1 MDSVSRTAS
10 SDRRMAVHAAWNYAA
25 LAVTVAV
32 GAATTFLI
40 ARQMGA
46 TALGVFAQLY
56 AIHAIGAQIAVFG
69 VHDSTQKHV
78 ADLSADGRPD
88 AAAIDGALRFVLVSA
103 LLLAAV
109 LAMLAGPIGL
119 LVSSDAVGRGL
130 YLVAPGIVF
139 FALNKV
145 LFGAINGR
153 GTLKLYAGMQIVR
166 AAFVLAAIA
175 AIVTFS
181 APVYAVGGI
190 FTAAEALL
198 FPCLLLAVRPSFRR
212 DPGTGDLPWWRRH
225 FAFGGRGL
233 LAAVLVET
241 HLRIDVAM
249 LSYFASDRD
258 IGIYAF
264 ASLFAEGVF
273 QLPVVL
279 RTVAY
284 PTIVQLAARADRAG
298 VARMARRLSLA
309 SGALSIATALIVA
322 FAYPYIAGRFDA
334 GFVTP
339 GSSVL
344 FVLLAGMS
352 ICAFVVP
359 FDQLLLQSGQPGR
372 QSALMAAYVGA
383 NIVLNLLLIPP
394 FGLLGAAV
402 ATAISLALAGVLL
415 LVASRVWLGYRPSVL
430 THRTPA

>member
-1 MDSVSRTAS
+1 MNSVSPAPSGRL
-10 SDRRMAVHAAWNYAA
+10 MAAHAAWNYAA

-40 ARQMGA
+40 ARVLG
-46 TALGVFAQLY
+46 TPALGVFAQLY

-69 VHDSTQKHV
+69 AHDSTQKHV
-78 ADLSADGRPD
+78 ADLAAEGRPD
-88 AAAIDGALRFVLVSA
+88 AAAIDGGLRLVLVSA
-103 LLLAAV
+103 TLLAAAV
-109 LAMLAGPIGL
+109 ALLARPLGI
-119 LVSSDAVGRGL
+119 LVTSDAVGRGL
-130 YLVAPGIVF
+130 FLVAPGIIF

-145 LFGAINGR
+145 LFAAINGR
-153 GTLKLYAGMQIVR
+153 GLLKLYAGMQILR
-166 AAFVLAAIA
+166 AGFILAAVA
-175 AIVTFS
+175 AIIVFD
-181 APVYAVGGI
+181 APTYAVGGI
-190 FTAAEALL
+190 FAAAETLL

-212 DPGTGDLPWWRRH
+212 DRTSPDRPWWRRH

-258 IGIYAF
+258 IGVYAF

-298 VARMARRLSLA
+298 VARMARRLAVA
-309 SGALSIATALIVA
+309 SGALSIAAAAVVA
-322 FAYPYIAGRFDA
+322 FAYPYVAERFDA
-334 GFVTP
+334 GFVTQ
-339 GSSVL
+339 GWSVL
-344 FVLLAGMS
+344 LVLLTGMTVY
-352 ICAFVVP
+352 AFVVP

-372 QSALMAAYVGA
+372 Q
-383 NIVLNLLLIPP
+383 
-394 FGLLGAAV
+394 
-402 ATAISLALAGVLL
+402 
-415 LVASRVWLGYRPSVL
+415 
-430 THRTPA
+430 

>member
-1 MDSVSRTAS
+1 
-10 SDRRMAVHAAWNYAA
+10 MAAHAAWNYAA
-25 LAVTVAV
+25 LVVTVAV

-40 ARQMGA
+40 ARVLGT

-69 VHDSTQKHV
+69 AHDSTQKHV
-78 ADLSADGRPD
+78 ADLAADGRPD
-88 AAAIDGALRFVLVSA
+88 AAVIDGGLRLVLVSA
-103 LLLAAV
+103 TLLAAAVAV
-109 LAMLAGPIGL
+109 LARPLGI
-119 LVSSDAVGRGL
+119 LVTSDAVGRGL
-130 YLVAPGIVF
+130 YLVAPGIIF

-145 LFGAINGR
+145 LFAAINGR
-153 GTLKLYAGMQIVR
+153 GQLKLYAGMQILR
-166 AAFVLAAIA
+166 AAFILAAVA
-175 AIVTFS
+175 AIIAFEAPTFT
-181 APVYAVGGI
+181 VGGI
-190 FTAAEALL
+190 FAAAETLL
-198 FPCLLLAVRPSFRR
+198 FPCLLLAVRPSVRR
-212 DPGTGDLPWWRRH
+212 ERTSRDLPWWRRH

-298 VARMARRLSLA
+298 VARMARRLAVA
-309 SGALSIATALIVA
+309 SGALAIGAAVTVA
-322 FAYPYIAGRFDA
+322 FAYPYIAARFDA

-339 GSSVL
+339 GWSVL
-344 FVLLAGMS
+344 LVLLTGMTLY
-352 ICAFVVP
+352 AFVVP

-372 QSALMAAYVGA
+372 QSALMATYVGA
-383 NIVLNLLLIPP
+383 NVILNLLLIPR

-402 ATAISLALAGVLL
+402 ATAISLVLAGILL

>member
-1 MDSVSRTAS
+1 M
-10 SDRRMAVHAAWNYAA
+10 
-25 LAVTVAV
+25 
-32 GAATTFLI
+32 
-40 ARQMGA
+40 
-46 TALGVFAQLY
+46 
-56 AIHAIGAQIAVFG
+56 
-69 VHDSTQKHV
+69 
-78 ADLSADGRPD
+78 
-88 AAAIDGALRFVLVSA
+88 
-103 LLLAAV
+103 
-109 LAMLAGPIGL
+109 
-119 LVSSDAVGRGL
+119 
-130 YLVAPGIVF
+130 
-139 FALNKV
+139 
-145 LFGAINGR
+145 
-153 GTLKLYAGMQIVR
+153 
-166 AAFVLAAIA
+166 
-175 AIVTFS
+175 
-181 APVYAVGGI
+181 
-190 FTAAEALL
+190 LL
-198 FPCLLLAVRPSFRR
+198 FPCLLLAVRPSFKR
-212 DPGTGDLPWWRRH
+212 DRTTEARPWWRRH

-298 VARMARRLSLA
+298 VAHIARRLSVA
-309 SGALSIATALIVA
+309 SGIVSIGTAVIVA
-322 FAYPYIAGRFDA
+322 FAYPHIAGRFDA

-339 GSSVL
+339 GWSVL
-344 FVLLAGMS
+344 LLLLAGMS
-352 ICAFVVP
+352 IYAFVIP

-372 QSALMAAYVGA
+372 QSALMATYVGA
-383 NIVLNLLLIPP
+383 NVVLNLLLIPP

-402 ATAISLALAGVLL
+402 ATAISLVLAGVLL

>member
-1 MDSVSRTAS
+1 
-10 SDRRMAVHAAWNYAA
+10 MAAHAAWNYAA

-32 GAATTFLI
+32 GAATTFVI
-40 ARQMGA
+40 ARVLGT

-69 VHDSTQKHV
+69 AHDSTQKHV
-78 ADLSADGRPD
+78 ADLAAEGRPD
-88 AAAIDGALRFVLVSA
+88 AAAIDGGLRLVLVSA
-103 LLLAAV
+103 TLLAAAVAV
-109 LAMLAGPIGL
+109 LARPLGI
-119 LVSSDAVGRGL
+119 LVTSDAVGRGL
-130 YLVAPGIVF
+130 YLVAPGIIF

-145 LFGAINGR
+145 LFAAINGR
-153 GTLKLYAGMQIVR
+153 GLLKRYAWMQILR
-166 AAFVLAAIA
+166 AAFILAAVA
-175 AIVTFS
+175 AIIAFD
-181 APVYAVGGI
+181 APTYAVGGI
-190 FTAAEALL
+190 FATAEMLL
-198 FPCLLLAVRPSFRR
+198 FPCLLGAVRPSFRR
-212 DPGTGDLPWWRRH
+212 DRTSPDRPWWRRH

-298 VARMARRLSLA
+298 VARMARRLAVA
-309 SGALSIATALIVA
+309 SGALSIAAALIVA
-322 FAYPYIAGRFDA
+322 FAYPYVAARFDA

-344 FVLLAGMS
+344 LVLLAGMT
-352 ICAFVVP
+352 IYAFVVP

-372 QSALMAAYVGA
+372 QSALMATYVGA
-383 NIVLNLLLIPP
+383 NVILNLLLIPR

-402 ATAISLALAGVLL
+402 ATAISLVLAGVLL
-415 LVASRVWLGYRPSVL
+415 LVASRVWLGYRSSVL

>member
-1 MDSVSRTAS
+1 
-10 SDRRMAVHAAWNYAA
+10 MAAHAAWNYAA
-25 LAVTVAV
+25 LGVTVAV
-32 GAATTFLI
+32 GAAITLLI
-40 ARQMGA
+40 ARQMGT

-69 VHDSTQKHV
+69 AHDSTQKHV
-78 ADLSADGRPD
+78 ADLAADGRPD
-88 AAAIDGALRFVLVSA
+88 AGAIEGGLRLVLVSA
-103 LLLAAV
+103 ALLAAALAV
-109 LAMLAGPIGL
+109 LARPLGV
-119 LVSSDAVGRGL
+119 LVTSDAVGRGL
-130 YLVAPGIVF
+130 YLVAPGIIF

-145 LFGAINGR
+145 LFAALNGR
-153 GTLKLYAGMQIVR
+153 GLLKLYAWMQILR
-166 AAFVLAAIA
+166 AAFILATVVTIIA
-175 AIVTFS
+175 VD
-181 APVYAVGGI
+181 APTYVVGGV
-190 FTAAEALL
+190 FAAAEMLL
-198 FPCLLLAVRPSFRR
+198 LPFLILAVRPSFKR
-212 DPGTGDLPWWRRH
+212 DGLADRPWWRRH
-225 FAFGGRGL
+225 LGFGGRGL

-298 VARMARRLSLA
+298 VARTARRLSAA
-309 SGALSIATALIVA
+309 SGAVSIATALVVA
-322 FAYPYIAGRFDA
+322 LAYPYVAARFDA

-339 GSSVL
+339 GWSVL
-344 FVLLAGMS
+344 LILLTGMTVY
-352 ICAFVVP
+352 AFVVP

-372 QSALMAAYVGA
+372 QSVLMATYVGA
-383 NIVLNLLLIPP
+383 NVILNLLLIPP
-394 FGLLGAAV
+394 FGLRGAAV
-402 ATAISLALAGVLL
+402 ATAISLVLACLLL